1 MQLWYVH
8 WRVGL
13 AGLFCLWLLGCN
25 RGQSQGP
32 VVKPA
37 AVRVAHPVVTDIT
50 DYEDI
55 TGRTESTSTVDLK
68 ARVTGYLKED
78 YLRDKTEGKYSSSKN
93 GTREGKIVDKGQLLF
108 VIDPEQYLAEKRRT
122 EAIVLQNEARLKRLT
137 KDYGRAVQLYEQKS
151 MSQEQFDQI
160 SGDYLEA
167 QESLKMAKASDK
179 LAGINVGYTEVRA
192 PFTGVVSRRYV
203 DPGNLVKA
211 DDTTLTTIVSLDP
224 MYVYFDVDERTLL
237 LIRHWM
243 REGKIQGVDEKGM
256 EVKMGLADEEG
267 FPHKGTIDFM
277 DNKLDP
283 GTGTLRL
290 RGVFPNPRPHLLY
303 PGLFV
308 RLRIQIGNKH
318 PAVLVAE
325 RALGTD
331 QGQKFVYLV
340 TDKNEVVYKSVKLG
354 SLHDGLRVV
363 EDLLPF
369 QLTDTALA
377 SLRDAKAPRAMLDN
391 LRRLTDAQKF
401 AAGGAA
407 ALRDVATALAPIKDK
422 PFNEASFRKELV
434 KLLSEKEKEEFQE
447 KVLIAAQDFEKAKT
461 FKVIVSGLQRV
472 REKTQVEYD
481 QVEHMLDQRPGQKKK

>member
-1 MQLWYVH
+1 MQARHCGRIVVLVF
-8 WRVGL
+8 L
-13 AGLFCLWLLGCN
+13 CLWLLGCN
-25 RGQSQGP
+25 RSQSQAP

-37 AVRVAHPVVTDIT
+37 AVRVAHPVVKEIT
-50 DYEDI
+50 DYEEI
-55 TGRTESTSTVDLK
+55 TGRTESTNAVEIK
-68 ARVTGYLKED
+68 ARVTGYLKKD
-78 YLRDKTEGKYSSSKN
+78 FLRGDPDSKYAQLKLGSKEGK
-93 GTREGKIVDKGQLLF
+93 RVQKGELLF
-108 VIDPEQYLAEKRRT
+108 EIDPDPFEAEEKRT
-122 EAIVLQNEARLKRLT
+122 EAIEKQNEARLARLT
-137 KDYGRAVQLYEQKS
+137 KDYARATKLFEQNS
-151 MSQEQFDQI
+151 MSPQEYDQI
-160 SGDYLEA
+160 TGDYREA
-167 QESLKMAKASDK
+167 QEAFKMAKASHR
-179 LAGINVGYTEVRA
+179 LASINLGYTKVRA
-192 PFTGVVSRRYV
+192 PFTGLVSRRFV

-237 LIRHWM
+237 LILHWM
-243 REGKIQGVDEKGM
+243 REGKIPGMREKGA
-256 EVKMGLADEEG
+256 EVLLGLANEEG
-267 FPHKGTIDFM
+267 YPHKGTIDFI
-277 DNKLDP
+277 DNRLDP

-290 RGVFPNPRPHLLY
+290 RGVFDNSEEILY

-308 RLRIQIGNKH
+308 RLRIQIGKPH
-318 PAVLVAE
+318 QAVLVAE

-331 QGQKFVYLV
+331 QGQKFLNLV
-340 TDKNEVVYKSVKLG
+340 TDKNKVLYKSVKIG

-472 REKTQVEYD
+472 REKTEVEYGQVEK
-481 QVEHMLDQRPGQKKK
+481 MLDQRPGQKRK